1 MCFIYRAFF
10 YGENRY
16 EALMPPLQIRVL
28 SLFKQGMMMM
38 ESAIYCRS
46 PAVFERSQESLFSLF
61 LLLMMFGLAKSILG
75 GIVPVKVAL

>member
-1 MCFIYRAFF
+1 MCFIYLAFF
-10 YGENRY
+10 YGENRC

-28 SLFKQGMMMM
+28 SLFKQGMMM
-38 ESAIYCRS
+38 ESVIHCSS
-46 PAVFERSQESLFSLF
+46 PAVFERSQESLFSLC